1 MDSGGGD
8 STKKGSIK
16 KDPAWNHCISI
27 DGKSRNMKCK
37 YCEKILTGGSYR
49 LKHHLA
55 CTSKDVGACLV
66 VPEEVKKL
74 MLGTVSMLQQNLIK
88 IEGFKSKS
96 GFLGSE
102 IAQRALKTKTPAQWW
117 EQYGDA
123 LPELQRFAV
132 RVLGLTCSSSGC
144 ERNWSAFERV
154 NI

>member
-1 MDSGGGD
+1 MHYHPDFKADYEVKRGMYECLERMGGD
-8 STKKGSIK
+8 IDEITK
-16 KDPAWNHCISI
+16 I
-27 DGKSRNMKCK
+27 D
-37 YCEKILTGGSYR
+37 
-49 LKHHLA
+49 A
-55 CTSKDVGACLV
+55 
-66 VPEEVKKL
+66 
-74 MLGTVSMLQQNLIK
+74 Q

-154 NI
+154 SI